1 MRISETRPASGPLPA
16 RTIALEALAVS
27 ALAVSIAALLAPGDI
42 GLKAIHPHPIW
53 LGVAL
58 MAARY
63 GTRGLAAG
71 VMIGWAVT
79 VAVAVV
85 LRVPPAVLGARVSSG
100 PDLGALLAVILIGWV
115 ASSHER
121 RTSEL
126 GIALAALQECCASDA
141 SALAALR
148 STAVVLRGRA
158 DRLETSLTFLRD
170 VAARMEG
177 NDPAA
182 AAQAAIE
189 LAVARIGA
197 RVGWVTALEGD
208 RLTSLGSTGPWT
220 PAPAPDTDRTIAA
233 ALRLRRPARALDLSE
248 ATAGDSDLAAP
259 ILTGEEG
266 RLIGVI
272 ALRGVPQGGASAA
285 ALHDLA
291 LIASWCSGA
300 LAARR
305 FVTSARSGDGHM
317 AEAVSEIDDA
327 AGDDAEAVLDLE
339 EAVGGGGPVSAQDY
353 ESVHEGV
360 QNGAHGASHNG
371 TKKDAHNGARKG
383 PHSVAR
389 FNR

>member
-16 RTIALEALAVS
+16 RTIAIEALAVS

-42 GLKAIHPHPIW
+42 GLRSLHPHPIW
-53 LGVAL
+53 LAVAL

-71 VMIGWAVT
+71 VLIGWAVT
-79 VAVAVV
+79 VAVAEA
-85 LRVPPAVLGARVSSG
+85 LRVPPAILAARVSSG
-100 PDLGALLAVILIGWV
+100 PDLGALLAVILVGWV

-121 RTSEL
+121 RASEL
-126 GIALAALQECCASDA
+126 GIALAALQECWAGDA

-148 STAVVLRGRA
+148 ATAVVLRARA

-170 VAARMEG
+170 VSTRLEG
-177 NDPAA
+177 SDPEA

-197 RVGWVTALEGD
+197 RVGWVSAFEGD
-208 RLTSLGSTGPWT
+208 RLTSLASTGPWT

-233 ALRLRRPARALDLSE
+233 ALRVRRPARALDLSE

-259 ILTGEEG
+259 ILTGEDG

-285 ALHDLA
+285 ALHDLS
-291 LIASWCSGA
+291 LIAGWCSGA

-305 FVTSARSGDGHM
+305 LTATPLARPVDGFMADAVGDR
-317 AEAVSEIDDA
+317 EVAVGDDA
-327 AGDDAEAVLDLE
+327 AADGVANGDPAAR
-339 EAVGGGGPVSAQDY
+339 APVHKS
-353 ESVHEGV
+353 
-360 QNGAHGASHNG
+360 
-371 TKKDAHNGARKG
+371 ARKG
-383 PHSVAR
+383 PHTIAPLKR
-389 FNR
+389 